1 MLITLP
7 NWSGFGMNWIA
18 PARMLVYGV
27 KRLTASASVSPTCK
41 PTPNTLSRRWRGS
54 RPNWNRR
61 GGRGGDGWSG
71 VDSGDTEIGKAV
83 GVHRETVRRIRKE
96 RRTVLHPT

>member
-1 MLITLP
+1 MRAA
-7 NWSGFGMNWIA
+7 G
-18 PARMLVYGV
+18 GV
-27 KRLTASASVSPTCK
+27 
-41 PTPNTLSRRWRGS
+41 LSLRRWMIVTPTVRGS
-54 RPNWNRR
+54 RRTWSSCLPSWNRR

-96 RRTVLHPT
+96 LWKELHPM